1 MTVPTQENQ
10 DQPKQNDKEMNFRLL
25 EQKLAREKAEKA
37 ALEREAQELKQKL
50 AQRTVEEEDDDEP
63 YVDRKKLRRELSN
76 FGQQTMQ
83 QTQSEIQRAVQ
94 TALQE
99 ERKANWIKNNS
110 DFYEVLKHAEKLAMK
125 DPELA
130 DTILEMP
137 EGFERQKL
145 VYKNIKALGLDK
157 PEPKAP
163 SIQDKI
169 EANKKSPYYQPTNV
183 GTSPYSPAG
192 DFSKSGQKNA
202 YDQMQALKARLGI
215 Q

>member
-25 EQKLAREKAEKA
+25 EQKLAKERAEKA
-37 ALEREAQELKQKL
+37 ALEREAQELKQRL
-50 AQRTVEEEDDDEP
+50 AQKANDDDEDDEP
-63 YVDRKKLRRELSN
+63 YVDRKKLRKELNN

-99 ERKANWIKNNS
+99 ERKANWIKNNA
-110 DFYEVLKHAEKLAMK
+110 DFYDVLKHAEKLAIK

-157 PEPKAP
+157 PEQKAP

-169 EANKKSPYYQPTNV
+169 EANKRSPYYQPSNV

-192 DFSKSGQKNA
+192 DFSKTGQKNA
-202 YDQMQALKARLGI
+202 YDQMQALKARLGVN
-215 Q
+215 